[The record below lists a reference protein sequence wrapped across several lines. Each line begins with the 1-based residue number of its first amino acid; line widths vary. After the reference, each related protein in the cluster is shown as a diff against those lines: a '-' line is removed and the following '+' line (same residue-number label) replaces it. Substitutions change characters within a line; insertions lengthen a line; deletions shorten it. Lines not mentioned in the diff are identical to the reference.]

1 MSTKDFGNRRE
12 KPLAIYRQLEVSILN
27 SIRKILPD
35 HVIEGACRECHYVY
49 RHRLL
54 TPTVIVLHLI
64 MAAIWPEESFNACW
78 QVLWAAAVAWSPD
91 LAGLSPA
98 RGSVSIARNR
108 LPREVMDK
116 IFHWLSQQAQ
126 HLSAPYDQ
134 WRGHR
139 VVLADGT
146 CLTASDEPQ
155 LHQEFG
161 TQVNSH
167 GPRRYPLVRLV
178 SLCLSHTMTVLS
190 YRIGSYA
197 TDENVLL
204 TPQLNALR
212 EGDLL
217 VADRHFAGAHFYHAY
232 REKKLEFITRIH
244 QCVNLS
250 KVKRRVVF
258 SNNDFLGYLKIGK
271 PQRQKNPDLPRTIT
285 VRFIRVTLLIRGRKQ
300 DTWLVTSLLDP
311 AAYPAEEMA
320 QVYGGRWRI
329 ETLFRELKIQG
340 HADLLRSKKA
350 DGVHREIAARMA
362 AINILRSLI
371 LEAATQYHLEDPL
384 RLSFV
389 GTVRTVLTFAPAFAV
404 QPIMALPSLYR
415 AMLKEIASHQV
426 PWRPGRNEPRAITH
440 NPKSYP
446 ILKSTRKRWTQEYA
460 A

>member
-1 MSTKDFGNRRE
+1 MSTRDFGNRRQE
-12 KPLAIYRQLEVSILN
+12 PLALYCQLEASALN
-27 SIRKILPD
+27 SIRKMLPD
-35 HVIEGACRECHYVY
+35 SIIERVCRECHHVF

-64 MAAIWPEESFNACW
+64 MSAIWPEESFNACW
-78 QVLWAAAVAWSPD
+78 QVMWSAAAARNPA

-98 RGSVSIARNR
+98 RGSVSTARNR

-116 IFHWLSQQAQ
+116 LFNWLSQQAQ
-126 HLSAPYDQ
+126 HLSEPYDQ

-146 CLTASDEPQ
+146 CMTASNEPQ

-161 TQVNSH
+161 TQINSH

-190 YRIGSYA
+190 YRIGSY
-197 TDENVLL
+197 TTGENTLL
-204 TPQLNALR
+204 APQLNALR
-212 EGDLL
+212 AGDLL
-217 VADRHFAGAHFYHAY
+217 VADRYFAGAHFYHAY
-232 REKKLEFITRIH
+232 RQKKLEFITRIH

-250 KVKRRVVF
+250 KVKRRVSF
-258 SNNDFLGYLKIGK
+258 SDNNFLGDLKIGK
-271 PQRQKNPDLPRTIT
+271 SQRQKNPELPRTIR
-285 VRFIRVTLLIRGRKQ
+285 VRFVGVTLLIRGRKHQ
-300 DTWLVTSLLDP
+300 TWLVTSLLDP
-311 AAYPAEEMA
+311 ALYPAEEIA
-320 QVYGGRWRI
+320 AVYAGRWRI

-340 HADLLRSKKA
+340 HADQLRSKKA

-362 AINILRSLI
+362 AINILRSLV
-371 LEAATQYHLEDPL
+371 LEAAVRHNLEDPL

-389 GTVRTVLTFAPAFAV
+389 GTVRTVLTFAPAFSV
-404 QPIMALPSLYR
+404 QPIMVLPSLYE
-415 AMLKEIASHQV
+415 AMLKEIVSHRV

-440 NPKSYP
+440 NPKNYP
-446 ILKSTRKRWTQEYA
+446 ILKSTRKQWTREYA